1 MKADSTSE
9 TGGQDTKNNIFKSLK
24 EKQRKNGQPRIL
36 LTTKLSFKNKGKILN
51 FPMNENWENLSDCK
65 KY

>member
-9 TGGQDTKNNIFKSLK
+9 TGGQNTKNNIFKSLK

>member
-9 TGGQDTKNNIFKSLK
+9 TGGQNTKNNIFKSLK

-36 LTTKLSFKNKGKILN
+36 LTTKLSFKNKGKIFN
-51 FPMNENWENLSDCK
+51 FPMNEN
-65 KY
+65 